1 MNNIVFAVLVL
12 GILGAVF
19 GLVLA
24 IASKVF
30 AVKTDPRLPEII
42 EALPGANCGGCGFA
56 GCSDCA
62 GHILAGKA
70 PINAC
75 PVGGATSAGKI
86 GKIMGVEAV
95 ETERMVAFVRCN
107 GGTNAK
113 KKFEYRGVQDC
124 TGALKVGAGPL
135 ECSYG
140 CLGFGSCVQAC
151 QFDAMHINDH
161 GVAEVD
167 VDKCTD
173 CLKCAAACPRHLI
186 ISKPAADPV
195 VVPCSSQDK
204 GVAAKAVCDVSC
216 IACKLC
222 EKNCP
227 TGAITVVDNC
237 AQIDYSKCTS
247 CGTCIAKCPRKLIL
261 DLSGK
266 IVAVPAAVKPAAPK
280 AEAE

>member
-1 MNNIVFAVLVL
+1 MNNIVLAILVL

-24 IASKVF
+24 VASKVF

-42 EALPGANCGGCGFA
+42 EALPGANCGGCGYA

-62 GHILAGKA
+62 GHILEGTA

-75 PVGGATSAGKI
+75 PVGGATSAAKI
-86 GKIMGVEAV
+86 GAIMGIEAV

-113 KKFEYRGVQDC
+113 KKFEYRGVTDC
-124 TGALKVGAGPL
+124 VGALKVGAGPL
-135 ECSYG
+135 ECGNG
-140 CLGFGSCVQAC
+140 CLGFGTCVQAC

-167 VDKCTD
+167 TDKCTN
-173 CLKCAAACPRHLI
+173 CLKCASACPRHLI

-195 VVPCSSQDK
+195 VVPCANKDK
-204 GVAAKAVCDVSC
+204 GVVAKNLCDVSC
-216 IACKLC
+216 IACRLC

-227 TGAITVVDNC
+227 AGAITVVDNC

-247 CGTCIAKCPRKLIL
+247 CGTCVTKCPRKLIL

-266 IVAVPAAVKPAAPK
+266 VVAVPAAVKPAESK
-280 AEAE
+280 AE